1 MKRGKKFL
9 EILNSKPVIGV
20 LIFVMLSLVGV
31 FAGDMVFDSGD
42 LNVSNIFYVNESSG
56 NVGIG
61 TSTPSEKLEVEGN
74 LNVTGNY
81 IGNGSQLTGISTS
94 LSSYDTG
101 WINRSD
107 WTNVHM
113 GSDDTLNTDSNVTH
127 NLNADITQLKIMV
140 YITDKVNNWVYGADT
155 IIAVSL
161 GNDESYGITAVEVDD
176 NNIQLQT
183 GGSGLML
190 LRNDGGLRRSATN
203 QALSYKIKVWK
214 LG

>member
-1 MKRGKKFL
+1 
-9 EILNSKPVIGV
+9 
-20 LIFVMLSLVGV
+20 
-31 FAGDMVFDSGD
+31 
-42 LNVSNIFYVNESSG
+42 
-56 NVGIG
+56 
-61 TSTPSEKLEVEGN
+61 
-74 LNVTGNY
+74 
-81 IGNGSQLTGISTS
+81 
-94 LSSYDTG
+94 
-101 WINRSD
+101 
-107 WTNVHM
+107 M